1 MAVNL
6 TALHLPFPV
15 KHWVSFHHEFFETA
29 VPFLKYLQQRI
40 YQTNP
45 FPITHSSDEGINVDK
60 VWKFKY
66 HDKSGWFATKIAS
79 ELGYQSIVLCGIPMD
94 NQPKFYEDKM
104 TNCKLKDYLWEDLP
118 QERIRSLSG
127 NTKKYFGDYLNG

>member
-1 MAVNL
+1 
-6 TALHLPFPV
+6 
-15 KHWVSFHHEFFETA
+15 
-29 VPFLKYLQQRI
+29 
-40 YQTNP
+40 
-45 FPITHSSDEGINVDK
+45 
-60 VWKFKY
+60 
-66 HDKSGWFATKIAS
+66 
-79 ELGYQSIVLCGIPMD
+79 MD